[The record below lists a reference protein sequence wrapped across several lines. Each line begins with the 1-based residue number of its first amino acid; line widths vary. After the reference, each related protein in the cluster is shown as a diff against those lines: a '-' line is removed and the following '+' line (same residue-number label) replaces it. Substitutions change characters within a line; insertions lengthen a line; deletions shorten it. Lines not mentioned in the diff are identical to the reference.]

1 MLPKAESAPPA
12 RASFT
17 SWGSMA
23 LTLVASPW
31 NFKLD
36 AVRFWCNLAWVGH
49 ISQAYLDYIGWP
61 RNITRQMKVWRNSK
75 RTQLNKENLGLATNL
90 SCLLFET
97 LHSVYKGWC
106 FSLRP
111 DQSAARGVSA
121 NFEVVKIVAKKVAK
135 EAPLNDCYNSVLAPA
150 PGLGEDLFQSISS
163 STLSFL
169 TSIFFLEWQNLLSNP
184 YMYIKLPALFFIT
197 MMGGLWRP
205 PVTAVNVLRCLALY
219 VLAPSP
225 H

>member
-75 RTQLNKENLGLATNL
+75 RTQLNKENLSLVANF
-90 SCLLFET
+90 SCLLFEV

-150 PGLGEDLFQSISS
+150 PGLGEELFDSISS
-163 STLSFL
+163 STLSSL
-169 TSIFFLEWQNLLSNP
+169 TLISSWMAKSI
-184 YMYIKLPALFFIT
+184 I
-197 MMGGLWRP
+197 
-205 PVTAVNVLRCLALY
+205 
-219 VLAPSP
+219 
-225 H
+225 